1 MKVLTSLIT
10 SRFKILSMLMTS
22 MSCLMVW
29 LSAALPAKK
38 YILNVKYVHKGNKKG
53 LKTPETRTT
62 WITCPSGVFFV
73 TLKHI
78 LHLFLT
84 FLLLT
89 LNMYLFAGN
98 WFEQENVCYSYFQY
112 STKASAIISFAKILE
127 IAVASFLKKKK
138 KKKIELLF

>member
-1 MKVLTSLIT
+1 
-10 SRFKILSMLMTS
+10 
-22 MSCLMVW
+22 MVW

-98 WFEQENVCYSYFQY
+98 
-112 STKASAIISFAKILE
+112 
-127 IAVASFLKKKK
+127 
-138 KKKIELLF
+138 